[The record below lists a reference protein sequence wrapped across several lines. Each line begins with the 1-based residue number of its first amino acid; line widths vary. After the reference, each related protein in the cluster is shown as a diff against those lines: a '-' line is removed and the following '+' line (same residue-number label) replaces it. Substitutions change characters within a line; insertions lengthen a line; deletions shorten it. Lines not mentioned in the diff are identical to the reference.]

1 MTDDLFGEHSAN
13 LSLTRTIRSQNFN
26 SWDRLPFVT
35 ESTGKASTDVL
46 PTAMTHNFVISNYA
60 STWPRKADCVL
71 DTSALVQSR

>member
-13 LSLTRTIRSQNFN
+13 VSLTLPIRSQNFN

-60 STWPRKADCVL
+60 STWPRKSDRLLELFAF
-71 DTSALVQSR
+71 AQSR